1 MSSMKNDQISLYCGL
16 NKIIK
21 GHGTTFQSP
30 ELSHKHVRNV
40 CHTAHQYLTK
50 FHFDSTYDSKEISLS
65 CNFHCAAM
73 PMMM

>member
-40 CHTAHQYLTK
+40 CHTAH
-50 FHFDSTYDSKEISLS
+50 
-65 CNFHCAAM
+65 
-73 PMMM
+73 